1 MSGCSGLITATFGAP
16 KSLEKPFFKLLKVI
30 GAGAGD
36 GAGAGAG
43 AEGVG

>member
-30 GAGAGD
+30 GAGD